1 MPPKKAPAKDAGG
14 DEKDYDLENFM
25 LQKRLEVIQHRIQ
38 LKEEVIAECQR
49 KLEEQRKR
57 RGNTPAGRTPVLARL
72 GAVLADL
79 EAQSKQELERRREVV
94 AEMTRQYN
102 EMQNSF
108 SDRIEDLKAQVK
120 KAQEDIVEV
129 ENTKEATRKEKEDEI
144 AKKVLSAGSCTLSM
158 DVTIRQL
165 THKMEAMA
173 FEFADMLK
181 EVLDKMSQRIE
192 VTHSGWSRTDRMGG
206 DDSAAPFMKQPL
218 ISSLQEFE
226 LVPHGDLPPE
236 QAG

>member
-1 MPPKKAPAKDAGG
+1 MPPKKAPAKKDAGG

-38 LKEEVIAECQR
+38 LKEEVIAECQG

-57 RGNTPAGRTPVLARL
+57 R
-72 GAVLADL
+72 ADL
-79 EAQSKQELERRREVV
+79 ETQSKQELERRREVV

-144 AKKVLSAGSCTLSM
+144 AKKVLSAGSCTLNM

-192 VTHSGWSRTDRMGG
+192 VTHSGWSRSDRMDG

>member
-1 MPPKKAPAKDAGG
+1 MLRPSLNQSPRLEASGRRSTENDAPRVSWKKLPSSRGVDLVSLTWLLPMPPKKAPAKKDAGG

-38 LKEEVIAECQR
+38 LKEEVIAECQG

-57 RGNTPAGRTPVLARL
+57 R
-72 GAVLADL
+72 ADL

-120 KAQEDIVEV
+120 KAQEDI
-129 ENTKEATRKEKEDEI
+129 
-144 AKKVLSAGSCTLSM
+144 
-158 DVTIRQL
+158 
-165 THKMEAMA
+165 
-173 FEFADMLK
+173 
-181 EVLDKMSQRIE
+181 
-192 VTHSGWSRTDRMGG
+192 
-206 DDSAAPFMKQPL
+206 
-218 ISSLQEFE
+218 
-226 LVPHGDLPPE
+226 
-236 QAG
+236 

>member
-1 MPPKKAPAKDAGG
+1 MPPKKAPAKKDAGG

-38 LKEEVIAECQR
+38 LKEEVIAECR
-49 KLEEQRKR
+49 GKLEEQGKR
-57 RGNTPAGRTPVLARL
+57 R
-72 GAVLADL
+72 ADL

-144 AKKVLSAGSCTLSM
+144 AKK

-206 DDSAAPFMKQPL
+206 DESAAPFMKQPL

>member
-144 AKKVLSAGSCTLSM
+144 AKK